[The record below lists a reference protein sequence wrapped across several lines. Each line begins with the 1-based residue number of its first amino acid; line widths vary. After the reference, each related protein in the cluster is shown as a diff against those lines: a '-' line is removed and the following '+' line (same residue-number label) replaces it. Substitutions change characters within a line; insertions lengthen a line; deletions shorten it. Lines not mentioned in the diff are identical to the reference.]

1 MKLDRQLSKYRFP
14 LLKTWGILLICF
26 ALQASKV
33 QADEYRRWEDVQT
46 IGPFIVHANFSMD
59 RVPKL
64 ATELSELQ
72 TEVSQK
78 LEIQLAQEPIYVYLF
93 AHEASYRDYMK
104 RYFPGV
110 PFRRALFIKNN
121 GPGMVF
127 AYRSPDFEVDLRHEC
142 THALL
147 HSVLP
152 ELPLW
157 LDEGIAEYFEVG
169 KQAEPIR
176 KNYVAS
182 IKRDLNLGKVHNIS
196 ELAAM
201 TKLEQMGESE
211 YRDCWAWVQFL
222 LDGPR
227 QQNRLLQRY
236 LNQLALKKPVASV
249 QRIAL
254 AEYQDLSRSF
264 TNHFAR

>member
-1 MKLDRQLSKYRFP
+1 MPRLNL
-14 LLKTWGILLICF
+14 WGIILACLI
-26 ALQASKV
+26 LQV
-33 QADEYRRWEDVQT
+33 GNVCADEYRRWQDVQT
-46 IGPFIVHANFSMD
+46 IGPFIVHANFSLD
-59 RVPKL
+59 RVPKM
-64 ATELSELQ
+64 ATELSQLQ
-72 TEVSQK
+72 LEISRK
-78 LEIQLAQEPIYVYLF
+78 LEVQLARQPIYVYLF
-93 AHEASYRDYMK
+93 AHESSYQEYMK

-127 AYRSPDFEVDLRHEC
+127 AFRSPDFEVDLCHEC

-169 KQAEPIR
+169 NQTATVR

-182 IKRDLNLGKVHNIS
+182 IQRELNLGRVHNITQ
-196 ELAAM
+196 LAAI
-201 TKLEQMGESE
+201 TKLEQMGEAE
-211 YRDCWAWVQFL
+211 YRDCWAWVHFL
-222 LDGPR
+222 LDGPQR
-227 QQNRLLQRY
+227 QDRLLQRY
-236 LNQLALKKPVASV
+236 LNQLAQKNPVASV

-254 AEYQDLSRSF
+254 AEYQDISRSF
-264 TNHFAR
+264 TIHFAR